1 MEEAFEV
8 TMASMGNEGKKR
20 KIEEISDL
28 FYITIV
34 FMVANNISLE
44 ELAEEMIKRQK

>member
-34 FMVANNISLE
+34 FMVASRCLHNRKIRL
-44 ELAEEMIKRQK
+44 I